1 MPYLNFN
8 ALINAEKITNYL
20 LIPLPKDDKSQF
32 LAKAGYTL
40 DNWQQLEK
48 VLENRFLLEKQYLQ

>member
-1 MPYLNFN
+1 MTFIDPN
-8 ALINAEKITNYL
+8 AIIPTAKRTKYL

-40 DNWQQLEK
+40 SNWQGLVRDLRNK
-48 VLENRFLLEKQYLQ
+48 FYP